1 MRMLSMLALVTLFSC
16 ANAIPIAKISAVE
29 NNQPPLAAP
38 KREEILLS
46 DVQEMGVTT
55 PCGEQGRPG
64 PLSMG
69 TPTPRKPGS
78 AGGPGSPQREE

>member
-29 NNQPPLAAP
+29 NNQPPAP
-38 KREEILLS
+38 KQEETLS

-78 AGGPGSPQREE
+78 AGGSPQRLGEE